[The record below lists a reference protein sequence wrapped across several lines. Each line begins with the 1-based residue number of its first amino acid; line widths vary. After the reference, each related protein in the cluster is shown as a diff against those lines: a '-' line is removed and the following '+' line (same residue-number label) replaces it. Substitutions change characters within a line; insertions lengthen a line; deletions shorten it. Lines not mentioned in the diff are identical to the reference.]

1 MANRVYCFFYPPTS
15 GNDAH
20 IVNAGELVMP
30 ISLTLYDETT
40 SGQKQPA
47 LAIDLLTEQ
56 ITARELIRRR
66 VYQEVK
72 DYNTRRPEYLRSLV
86 QPTDAEQ
93 TLNGYRLRQPRQ
105 IDWEQQYEKALEAFE
120 GNGFIILVDERQ
132 VEDLDTEIRI
142 VPGTTVSFLKLIPL
156 VGG

>member
-1 MANRVYCFFYPPTS
+1 M
-15 GNDAH
+15 
-20 IVNAGELVMP
+20 MP
-30 ISLTLYDETT
+30 INLTLYDETT

-47 LAIDLLTEQ
+47 LVLDILSEQ

-120 GNGFIILVDERQ
+120 RNGFIILVDQQQ

>member
-1 MANRVYCFFYPPTS
+1 M
-15 GNDAH
+15 
-20 IVNAGELVMP
+20 MP
-30 ISLTLYDETT
+30 INLTLYDETT

-47 LAIDLLTEQ
+47 LALDILSEQ

-120 GNGFIILVDERQ
+120 RNGFIILVDQQQ